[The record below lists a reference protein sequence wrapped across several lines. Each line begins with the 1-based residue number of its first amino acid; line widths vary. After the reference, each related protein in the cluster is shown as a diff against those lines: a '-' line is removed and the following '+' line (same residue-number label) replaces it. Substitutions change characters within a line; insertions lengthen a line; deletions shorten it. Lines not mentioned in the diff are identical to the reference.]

1 MKAWKYFTSWFQ
13 DNEGCVE
20 VVQYNVF
27 LTWKTFGSRAEIG
40 WSDCDFILLLGE
52 EPPPGL
58 LLPPALVVKVLH
70 YPLTWRTLILSAVLA
85 GNQALFV
92 WSRLRLKRGYRMT
105 RRDTLLLF
113 PFRRVNNRQS
123 RSALSVAS
131 FVFSRDLLLHRSSP
145 VLTDVSTAVNLS
157 IVYSDDGE
165 ETFVEK
171 IWMGMLLNWFVP
183 SRYFVIALGF
193 WGDACSDN

>member
-52 EPPPGL
+52 EPPPGKSLLKYKGNL

-70 YPLTWRTLILSAVLA
+70 YPLTWRTLIPSAVLA
-85 GNQALFV
+85 GSQALFV
-92 WSRLRLKRGYRMT
+92 WSRLRLKRGYHLHGRGLGWLDAT
-105 RRDTLLLF
+105 
-113 PFRRVNNRQS
+113 PCYCS
-123 RSALSVAS
+123 RFGGWTIGRAVPRYQLPALSS
-131 FVFSRDLLLHRSSP
+131 PETCFSTGPAL
-145 VLTDVSTAVNLS
+145 
-157 IVYSDDGE
+157 YSQMW
-165 ETFVEK
+165 VQ
-171 IWMGMLLNWFVP
+171 L
-183 SRYFVIALGF
+183 
-193 WGDACSDN
+193 